1 MVVTI
6 GIEELLLQKF
16 EQPAFSDC
24 FIVEIK
30 LANPNRLE
38 VFVDS
43 DTGISLEKC
52 QKISRYLEQHL
63 EEKKWLSENYTLEV
77 SSPGINRP
85 LKFVRQYKK
94 NIGRTLDITLSDNTI
109 KKGVL
114 LNADDEQILIEET
127 LKVKEGKK
135 NVSIQQQT
143 QIPYTAIAKAI
154 VKISFA

>member
-16 EQPAFSDC
+16 EHPAFSDC

-114 LNADDEQILIEET
+114 L
-127 LKVKEGKK
+127 KERQHTTTNPHTFSRHRKSNCK
-135 NVSIQQQT
+135 NFVCVT
-143 QIPYTAIAKAI
+143 DY
-154 VKISFA
+154 